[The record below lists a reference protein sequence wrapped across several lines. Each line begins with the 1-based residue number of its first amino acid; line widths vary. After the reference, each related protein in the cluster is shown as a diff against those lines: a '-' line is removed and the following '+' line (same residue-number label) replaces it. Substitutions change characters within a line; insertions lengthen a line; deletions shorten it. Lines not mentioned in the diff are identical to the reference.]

1 MLSENESLIRAGVAI
16 VVLRPR
22 DKRPRDT
29 NWTELPRWS
38 WDEAQDRFPAGAN
51 IGIRL
56 GEPSRID
63 EFYVYG
69 IDLDIRSTDPK
80 DIADAKARLRNIVG
94 DVTDFAS
101 VRSGS
106 GGESRHYYFL
116 SDGLFRPKKLA
127 HSKNKVLGRDKKW
140 HWAWEIDLGGTGRQF
155 VLPPSIHPLTRRPY
169 EWINNPG
176 IHQWPLFYR
185 AEVEAWMPEEKRMT
199 ARQGQDAAGSLAEWL
214 HKQPPRFALG
224 EIEDILDKLADNRSS
239 FDHWVEDREG
249 WLKVGMALHDQS
261 KGDEW
266 GFDLW
271 CSFSA
276 ASDKFDFDY
285 TQHRWDTFGRTSA
298 SKNAVTMRT
307 LFMESQRAHLGEEL
321 GFARP
326 AESYE
331 AMDVARAE
339 KFDRLREQ
347 RPGVVIPDDTPS
359 DAGEPLDDFY
369 IQDRFNSAIKKM
381 RRSEAHDKDRWQTE
395 LDLTDTNQVRNT
407 PTNIALIAANDWRL
421 EGIIAENDFTHEVV
435 QRKPFPALTVTMFD
449 IPCEDPV
456 NGDLWTDKHDG
467 NLNLFFNT
475 RKQGKAG
482 GIGLKPT
489 QAALTL
495 AVLSAAQKNRFHP
508 IRDYL
513 KSVRWDGVPRA
524 ELLFVTYLG
533 CPDRLY
539 FREVPKMML
548 IAAVARVF
556 EPGHKWDFAPILE
569 GVEGKRKSSFIEALG
584 KNWFGELSA
593 SFHDRKALV
602 EQMQG
607 KWIMELPELTGMSKS
622 EVGDVKAFMSTRADH
637 VRLAYAKRAAK
648 FPRQSIMIGS
658 TNDGKYL
665 ASETGNRRF
674 FPIPCDIDTIDT
686 EGLKN
691 NIDQIW
697 AEAYQLYRDMRKR
710 KPVGDLPLYLSGA
723 AEADEAYAM
732 QSSRK
737 IESAADVYAGQL
749 ETFLNSPTTLADIT
763 GSMAAQFSDSGP
775 NYVRTSVCSLQAWN
789 HISDRPHSRGDLI
802 DISIAL
808 AKIKGWGRYPQD
820 KMTFSEPG
828 IGRQRAFVR
837 LACQEYEWQRGYV
850 KIEKDEK

>member
-38 WDEAQDRFPAGAN
+38 WDEARKYFPAGAN

-56 GEPSRID
+56 GQPSQID

-80 DIADAKARLRNIVG
+80 DIADAKARLLSIVG
-94 DVTDFAS
+94 DVNDFAS
-101 VRSGS
+101 VLSGS

-116 SDGLFRPKKLA
+116 SDGLFRTKSLA
-127 HSKNKVLGRDKKW
+127 HSKNKVLGLDKKW

-169 EWINNPG
+169 EWIEPFN
-176 IHQWPLFYR
+176 IYTLPLFYK
-185 AEVEAWMPEEKRMT
+185 ADVEAWFPRDT
-199 ARQGQDAAGSLAEWL
+199 APQRKSADLAGSLAEWF
-214 HKQPPRFALG
+214 HKQGPRFALG
-224 EIEDILDKLADNRSS
+224 EIEDILDKLADNESS
-239 FDHWVEDREG
+239 FAHWVEDREG
-249 WLKVGMALHDQS
+249 WLTVGMALHDQS
-261 KGDEW
+261 KGAEW

-285 TQHRWDTFGRTSA
+285 TQHRWETFGLTSA

-307 LFMESQRAHLGEEL
+307 LYMESKRAHLGDEM
-321 GFARP
+321 GFSRP
-326 AESYE
+326 TESYE
-331 AMDVARAE
+331 ALEVARLE
-339 KFDRLREQ
+339 KFERLREQ
-347 RPGVVIPDDTPS
+347 RPGVEIRDDTPS
-359 DAGEPLDDFY
+359 DAGEPLDADY
-369 IQDRFNSAIKKM
+369 IQERFEAAIRKM
-381 RRSEAHDKDRWQTE
+381 KRSEAHEKDRWQTE
-395 LDLTDTNQVRNT
+395 LDLTDTDQVKNT
-407 PTNIALIAANDWRL
+407 PTNIALITTNDWRL
-421 EGIIAENDFTHEVV
+421 EGIIAQNDFTHEVV
-435 QRKPFPALTVTMFD
+435 QLKTFPALTVTMFD
-449 IPCEDPV
+449 IPVKDPV
-456 NGDLWTDKHDG
+456 NGDLWQDAHDT

-482 GIGLKPT
+482 GIGMKPT
-489 QAALTL
+489 KATL
-495 AVLSAAQKNRFHP
+495 EMAVVSAAMKNRFHP

-524 ELLFVTYLG
+524 ELLFIDYLG

-539 FREVPKMML
+539 FREVPRMML

-584 KNWFGELSA
+584 KSWFGELSA
-593 SFHDRKALV
+593 TFHDRKALV

-648 FPRQSIMIGS
+648 FPRQSVMIGS

-686 EGLKN
+686 DRLKA

-697 AEAYQLYRDMRKR
+697 AEAYQLYRDLRRKQ
-710 KPVGDLPLYLSGA
+710 PFGDLPLYLSNTA
-723 AEADEAYAM
+723 AGDEAFQLQA
-732 QSSRK
+732 SRK

-749 ETFLNSPTTLADIT
+749 ESFLNDPATLADIT
-763 GSMAAQFSDSGP
+763 GDMSSKFSDSGP
-775 NYVRTSVCSLQAWN
+775 NYLRTSVCSLMAWQ
-789 HISDRPHSRGDLI
+789 HISDKPYNRGDLL
-802 DISIAL
+802 DISTAL
-808 AKIKGWGRYPQD
+808 GKVKGWGRHPQD
-820 KMTFSEPG
+820 RMSFANG
-828 IGRQRAFVR
+828 VGQQRAFVR
-837 LACQEYEWQRGYV
+837 TGCGPFEWLRGYV
-850 KIEKDEK
+850 KIPK